1 MNKTLK
7 IGAFIIWLA
16 LMLWGLTGVFQRMT
30 AGHHLAH
37 YGSYV
42 PWGLWV
48 AAKIFFVGLAVGA
61 SFLVWITW
69 AFNLQRLK
77 PFVHTALW
85 IAVAAMISGL
95 LIVAFDLGHMARLYE
110 VFTRPNFS
118 SLLAIASWLSMAYL
132 IYLLLAMRAA
142 IGPDDGR
149 NNTRRTMGF
158 VGIFFALLFSGANG
172 AEFATLISTSYWHS
186 PLGPILSIAEALL
199 SGTALVLAL
208 SAVLPADIDAPPP
221 QAVKTLSYTVAGLIL
236 FLALLE
242 WSEISVT
249 SWYGQN
255 ESLLSVLF
263 GPYWYVFWIFH
274 LLIGMVVPLVLLL
287 SHPAN
292 RRIAGWAAFLPAIT
306 MMAVRLNHVI
316 PGQLTPAM
324 EGLKQAYQDQ
334 RLRFEYV
341 PSAHEWAVFAFSIA
355 ICMALFYLGTHL
367 WPLTPP
373 DSANQGGN

>member
-7 IGAFIIWLA
+7 TFSFAIWLV
-16 LMLWGLTGVFQRMT
+16 LMLWGLSGVFQRMT
-30 AGHHLAH
+30 TGHHLAH

-61 SFLVWITW
+61 SCLVWVTW
-69 AFNLQRLK
+69 AFKLQRFK

-95 LIVAFDLGHMARLYE
+95 MVIAFDLGHMERLYE

-132 IYLLLAMRAA
+132 IYLLLAVRAA
-142 IGPDDGR
+142 AGQNGGSESV
-149 NNTRRTMGF
+149 RRGMGF
-158 VGIFFALLFSGANG
+158 FGIVFAVLFSGANG

-186 PLGPILSIAEALL
+186 ALGPILSIVEALL

-208 SAVLPADIDAPPP
+208 AALLPEEKEAPQPE
-221 QAVKTLSYTVAGLIL
+221 AIKALSYTVVGLIL
-236 FLALLE
+236 VLALLE
-242 WSEISVT
+242 WSEFSVT
-249 SWYGQN
+249 LWYGQDDG
-255 ESLLSVLF
+255 SRSVLF
-263 GPYWYVFWIFH
+263 GSYWYVFWIFH
-274 LLIGMVVPLVLLL
+274 LIIGMLVPLALLL
-287 SHPAN
+287 SRPAE
-292 RRIAGWAAFLPAIT
+292 RHIAGWAAFLSAVT

-334 RLRFEYV
+334 RLQFEYF
-341 PSAHEWAVFAFSIA
+341 PSMNEWAVFAFSIA
-355 ICMALFYLGTHL
+355 ICMALFYLGSRF
-367 WPLTPP
+367 WPVTPP
-373 DSANQGGN
+373 NSANQGGN

>member
-7 IGAFIIWLA
+7 IGSFIIWLA
-16 LMLWGLTGVFQRMT
+16 LLLWGLSGVFQRLT

-48 AAKIFFVGLAVGA
+48 AAKVFFVGLAVGA
-61 SFLVWITW
+61 SFLVWVTW
-69 AFNLQRLK
+69 AFNLQRFK
-77 PFVHTALW
+77 PFVQTALW

-95 LIVAFDLGHMARLYE
+95 LVIAFDLGHMERLYE

-118 SLLAIASWLSMAYL
+118 SLLTIATWLSMAYL
-132 IYLLLAMRAA
+132 IYLLVAVRAA
-142 IGPDDGR
+142 AGQYGGSDG
-149 NNTRRTMGF
+149 TRRGMGLF
-158 VGIFFALLFSGANG
+158 GIFFALLFSGGNG

-186 PLGPILSIAEALL
+186 ALGPILSIAEALL
-199 SGTALVLAL
+199 SGMALVLAL
-208 SAVLPADIDAPPP
+208 AALLPDEKRAPEP
-221 QAVKTLSYTVAGLIL
+221 QAIKALSYTVVGLIL

-242 WSEISVT
+242 WSEFSVT
-249 SWYGQN
+249 LWYGQ
-255 ESLLSVLF
+255 EDGFRSVLF

-274 LLIGMVVPLVLLL
+274 LLIGMAIPLALLL
-287 SHPAN
+287 SRPAE
-292 RRIAGWAAFLPAIT
+292 RHIAGWAAFLPAVT
-306 MMAVRLNHVI
+306 MIAVRLNHVI

-334 RLRFEYV
+334 RLRFEYF
-341 PSAHEWAVFAFSIA
+341 PSMNEWAVFAFSIA
-355 ICMALFYLGTHL
+355 ICMALFYLGTRL

-373 DSANQGGN
+373 NSANQGGN